1 MRWKCSDLCGSLRLT
16 EGSQLANG
24 RHPSPLKW
32 LVLVVGN
39 LGSSQLGAGW
49 AVLTCCG
56 RLWMASWGQFDRSI
70 SYSLLIA
77 CLSSISPPKPW
88 LKYYFHWKNCS
99 DFYLVHLYRVSFFSL
114 PTSNHNNWH
123 LARISI
129 NQMLGKT
136 YLLDMVLLLCEKWE
150 KLGQMKTK
158 QQWKSRVRLGN
169 GKLD

>member
-56 RLWMASWGQFDRSI
+56 RLWMASWGQFDRV
-70 SYSLLIA
+70 LWLATWQCPRIA
-77 CLSSISPPKPW
+77 PI
-88 LKYYFHWKNCS
+88 
-99 DFYLVHLYRVSFFSL
+99 
-114 PTSNHNNWH
+114 
-123 LARISI
+123 
-129 NQMLGKT
+129 LGPGEGAQA
-136 YLLDMVLLLCEKWE
+136 L
-150 KLGQMKTK
+150 
-158 QQWKSRVRLGN
+158 R
-169 GKLD
+169 